1 MPHIQI
7 RLFGKFRIHVDTQ
20 LTKGLDASKEQ
31 ELLSYLLI
39 HRDRHH
45 SREALAALLWGDTS
59 TDKSKKY
66 LRQAL
71 WHLQSVLEAGEP
83 EQVRALV
90 VEHDWLRLNSH
101 GHLWSDVAEF
111 ERAFAG
117 TADIPG
123 RQLDFEQAQ
132 SLKNAAELYEGDL
145 LSGWYHDWC
154 LFERE
159 RLQNIYLTI
168 LDKLISFSEHQRHY
182 EIAQSYATIILRYDP
197 ARERAHRQLMHL
209 HYLAGDRTAAL
220 RQYESCVSTLQHEL
234 GVKPENRTTRLYEK
248 IRRDE
253 LRSDNE
259 LSVDLEATDI
269 NPGSPD
275 IVGRLRQLHLLLSA
289 VQVRIQRD
297 IKALESGLRTDRD

>member
-1 MPHIQI
+1 MPHLQV
-7 RLFGKFRIHVDTQ
+7 RLFGKFRLHVDSQ

-71 WHLQSVLEAGEP
+71 WHLQSVLESGGADES
-83 EQVRALV
+83 RTLL
-90 VEHDWLRLNSH
+90 VEHDWLRLNSQS
-101 GHLWSDVAEF
+101 HLWSDVGEF
-111 ERAFAG
+111 ERAFG
-117 TADIPG
+117 TVADIPG
-123 RQLDFEQAQ
+123 RQLTSEQAQ
-132 SLKNAAELYEGDL
+132 SLKAAADLYEGDL
-145 LSGWYHDWC
+145 LSGWYQDWC

-159 RLQNIYLTI
+159 RLQNTYLTI
-168 LDKLISFSEHQRHY
+168 LDKLISFSEQHHQY
-182 EIAQSYATIILRYDP
+182 ELAQGYATIILRYDP

-220 RQYESCVSTLQHEL
+220 RQYESCVNTLRHEL
-234 GVKPENRTTRLYEK
+234 GVKPENRTVRLYEK

-253 LRSDNE
+253 LSADDE
-259 LSVDLEATDI
+259 IVTLEPMENAASADV
-269 NPGSPD
+269 
-275 IVGRLRQLHLLLSA
+275 VGRLRQLQLLLSS
-289 VQVRIQRD
+289 VQLRIQRD
-297 IKALESGLRTDRD
+297 IKALENGLRPGRD